1 MSIEKFLRRNQM
13 IAAHLKELATHREE
27 MQWDG
32 ILHPVNPQFREMM
45 QAQERLLNAVER
57 VLDNLPSRAAA

>member
-1 MSIEKFLRRNQM
+1 MSIEKLLRRNQM
-13 IAAHLKELATHREE
+13 IAAHLKELAAHREQ

-32 ILHPVNPQFREMM
+32 ILHPVNPQFRDML

-57 VLDNLPSRAAA
+57 VLDSLSARAAA

>member
-1 MSIEKFLRRNQM
+1 MSIEKFLRRNQI
-13 IAAHLKELATHREE
+13 IAAHLKELAAHREE

-57 VLDNLPSRAAA
+57 VLDNLPARAAA